1 MSTITFEESGMQ
13 FGPFDAAHVFEIE
26 KFTHKKCP
34 LSKCVEFLLFK
45 DSKAIF
51 LEAKSSAPQGKDELN
66 NDYLPSIVNKFSDSL
81 HVVASNHM
89 KVLSVND
96 PLLAPLNARK
106 WEQVSIC
113 LYIVIKGMSKEGL
126 RDLQDKFNAYV
137 PLKKLRKVW
146 SPQRT
151 DWIKVIND
159 VKARDMGLI
168 TSGNDIK

>member
-1 MSTITFEESGMQ
+1 MSTVTFEESGMQ
-13 FGPFDAAHVFEIE
+13 FGPFDSAHVFEVE
-26 KFTHKKCP
+26 KFTHEKCP

-81 HVVASNHM
+81 HLVASDYM
-89 KVLSVND
+89 KVLSIND
-96 PLLAPLNARK
+96 PLLAPLNGRK
-106 WEQVSIC
+106 WGQISIC
-113 LYIVIKGMSKEGL
+113 LYVVIKGMPKEGL
-126 RDLQDKFNAYV
+126 RDLQDKFNAYA

-168 TSGNDIK
+168 ASGND